1 MQIGYFAFN
10 ASNGI
15 SMINRDNTLWEAKY
29 ENFLWLIKEIEKIDY
44 DKLFLLPIARWIG
57 SGKEKLTGDAVE
69 TTSLAS
75 ILLSQ
80 SRINIFSTVHT
91 FAYKPQAIAHSSVFL
106 NETFSNRYGINLV
119 SGWKEDE
126 LNYFGINN
134 IELENRYK
142 NMGLWV
148 EEFKNSEMQ
157 YSRLRNLENFIPTTL
172 LNAAFSEEGR
182 KFANKYVDHLFSTLP
197 NNITDAYYDWPMS
210 EQNFETFLK
219 DKYTNPDAIHHYE
232 TTQSSGK
239 TKANGPDDYSYLVE
253 VNSDAAGA
261 QSVSN
266 RQYEQRIQD
275 EKRQINL
282 LNPSYLNTFIEE
294 FNKLVRN

>member
-1 MQIGYFAFN
+1 MYFRKLEKGFYDLKGDGN
-10 ASNGI
+10 PKVVTDL
-15 SMINRDNTLWEAKY
+15 MTRVKVR
-29 ENFLWLIKEIEKIDY
+29 EKIIDEASLY
-44 DKLFLLPIARWIG
+44 DNYDVPSGERPEDTAFKHFG
-57 SGKEKLTGDAVE
+57 SAQYHWV
-69 TTSLAS
+69 
-75 ILLSQ
+75 ILM
-80 SRINIFSTVHT
+80 T
-91 FAYKPQAIAHSSVFL
+91 
-106 NETFSNRYGINLV
+106 
-119 SGWKEDE
+119 
-126 LNYFGINN
+126 
-134 IELENRYK
+134 
-142 NMGLWV
+142 
-148 EEFKNSEMQ
+148 
-157 YSRLRNLENFIPTTL
+157 
-172 LNAAFSEEGR
+172 
-182 KFANKYVDHLFSTLP
+182 
-197 NNITDAYYDWPMS
+197 NNITDAFYEWPMS
-210 EQNFETFLK
+210 EQNFEAFLK